1 MQLDRNIDLFDR
13 PLTARSVIASLLLGM
28 RPPRLSAARLVQ
40 WCGLFDIAEGT
51 ARVALSRMVERGEC
65 TTAEGTYELV
75 GRMRARQPAQEW
87 SLAPATESSSGAW
100 RMAVVDPGP
109 RSAGE
114 RAALRD
120 AMRRLRYA
128 ETREGLWTRPANL
141 PRRSAP
147 EDAWRVA
154 EAQCTWWTAYPDE
167 SGRDLADR
175 LFVPHDWAKR
185 ARVLGDRLAA
195 VTRALDA
202 GDHAAL
208 VPGFVTG
215 AAALAHVR
223 ADPVLPPEFCPRS
236 WPGNRLR
243 DGYRAYQGGF
253 AVAVRDWFRA
263 S

>member
-1 MQLDRNIDLFDR
+1 MQLDRNVDLFDR

-40 WCGLFDIAEGT
+40 WCGLFGIAEGT

-65 TTAEGTYELV
+65 TTLDGTYELV
-75 GRMRARQPAQEW
+75 GRIRARQPAQEW
-87 SLAPATESSSGAW
+87 SLAPTTEEWSGAW
-100 RMAVVDPGP
+100 RLAVVEPGA
-109 RSAGE
+109 RSAAE
-114 RAALRD
+114 RAGLRD

-141 PRRSAP
+141 PPRSAP
-147 EDAWRVA
+147 DDAWSVA
-154 EAQCTWWTAYPDE
+154 DAQCTWWTGHPDE
-167 SGRDLADR
+167 PRRVLADR
-175 LFVPHDWAKR
+175 LFAPHEWAAR
-185 ARVLGDRLAA
+185 ARNLGDRLAA
-195 VTRALDA
+195 VTRALD
-202 GDHAAL
+202 GGNHTAL

-223 ADPVLPPEFCPRS
+223 ADPVLPRELCPRS
-236 WPGNRLR
+236 WPGDRLR
-243 DGYRAYQGGF
+243 KSYRAYQGVF